1 MFSHFSILS
10 LYMPHGK
17 YDSFST
23 LYCLCTCF
31 FVSVMF
37 SFPNRDVPINC
48 FAELKKS
55 LPSYLHQVLI
65 LYLKTKLCFKAILK
79 EKRDNDDKQ

>member
-55 LPSYLHQVLI
+55 LLPASGVDTVLENKI
-65 LYLKTKLCFKAILK
+65 MF
-79 EKRDNDDKQ
+79 QGHS